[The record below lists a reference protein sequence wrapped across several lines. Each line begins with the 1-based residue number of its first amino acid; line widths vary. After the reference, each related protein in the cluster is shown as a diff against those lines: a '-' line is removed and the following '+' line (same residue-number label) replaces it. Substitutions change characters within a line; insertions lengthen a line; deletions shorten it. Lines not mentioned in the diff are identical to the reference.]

1 MRIISGQNRGQRIQT
16 LKGTQL
22 RPTSDQMRETLFDV
36 LGPRVQGSIFL
47 DAYAGSGAVGLEALS
62 RGAKEVVFV
71 EYHRA
76 ATDLIRRNLAALKM
90 EDGFYL
96 MSTRVLTALERLDEE
111 GSIFDFVFLDPPYS
125 ETREYHQVLRQ
136 LGRSRLLTDASFVIA
151 EHSRHYF
158 LEEKYNRL
166 KRTRSIRH
174 GDAELTFYR
183 LDQAA
188 IEADDETDHDG

>member
-36 LGPRVQGSIFL
+36 LGPSVRDSAFL

-76 ATDLIRRNLAALKM
+76 ASDLIRRNLAALKM

-96 MSTRVLTALERLDEE
+96 MNTKVLSAIERLDEE
-111 GSIFDFVFLDPPYS
+111 GSHFDFIFLDPPYS
-125 ETREYHQVLRQ
+125 EAREYHQVLRQ
-136 LGRSRLLTDASFVIA
+136 LGRSHLLTPASLVIV

-158 LEEKYNRL
+158 LEDRYNRIA
-166 KRTRSIRH
+166 RTRTIRH
-174 GDAELTFYR
+174 GDAQLTFYR
-183 LDQAA
+183 LS
-188 IEADDETDHDG
+188 EAEASGSETPSD

>member
-16 LKGTQL
+16 LKGLQL

-36 LGPRVQGSIFL
+36 LGPRVQGSAFL

-62 RGAKEVVFV
+62 RGATEVVFV

-76 ATDLIRRNLAALKM
+76 AVDLIRRNLAALKM
-90 EDGFYL
+90 EAGFYL
-96 MSTRVLTALERLDEE
+96 MNTRVLTAVERLDEE
-111 GSIFDFVFLDPPYS
+111 GTVFDFVFLDPPYS

-136 LGRSRLLTDASFVIA
+136 LGRSHLLTDTSLVIA

-166 KRTRSIRH
+166 ERTRGIRH

-183 LDQAA
+183 LAQSAV
-188 IEADDETDHDG
+188 ENDDEAGS